1 MTSSARPY
9 VIEEY
14 TRTVCPQCAD
24 EHSIEYSMR
33 SDDAQ
38 TWKDG
43 MLVSHSGSVWLRR
56 WCARHGETES
66 LYEESL
72 ELWQARRGWSTPTS
86 QIIPDRADNFA
97 GFPNGYAR
105 GLPASHGQHTCILVL
120 NITDRC
126 NYGCT
131 TCYASALAPGT
142 ASRDEKPTIDDVLF
156 TVQTIIAREGGKLSV
171 LMLSGGEPTVR
182 DDLQQLIERLLPLPI
197 TRIVLNTNGR
207 RIARDDKFLSF
218 LQLHRNRIEV
228 YLQFDGTSTR
238 TYQALRNEDV
248 LNEKMATLG
257 RLNSAQIWTTLTMTV
272 RRGVNENQIG
282 EVARLALESPSVS
295 GLALQPMFGSGRAPD
310 FDPSD
315 RGTPTGVIKRLEEQG
330 GGLFQ
335 TSDFIPLPCSH
346 RDCCDISYFLKT
358 PDENWKSLPA
368 LVGRDE
374 LKRWL
379 HLVSNTISFD
389 NLSEPLVEL
398 LKSGALSRIWSE
410 QMPTSA
416 TKMALDLGQMCDC
429 VPGLQPLLGGLWKV
443 ASRKNEHRVLE
454 ALAQR
459 TFRVTVKMFM
469 DAHTLHEARIR
480 QCCVHTGTFEEDPRR
495 FSFCWRWIFP
505 NATDFPERE
514 VQTTFVPLST
524 LK

>member
-1 MTSSARPY
+1 MTSSMRPY

-14 TRTVCPQCAD
+14 TRTVCPQCA
-24 EHSIEYSMR
+24 IEYSIR

-43 MLVSHSGSVWLRR
+43 MLVSHDGSVWLRR
-56 WCARHGETES
+56 WCARHGESES

-72 ELWQARRGWSTPTS
+72 ELWHARRGWSTPTS
-86 QIIPDRADNFA
+86 PITPDRSDNFA
-97 GFPNGYAR
+97 GFPEGYAR

-131 TCYASALAPGT
+131 TCYASALSPGT
-142 ASRDEKPTIDDVLF
+142 PSKHERPTIDDVIF
-156 TVQTIIAREGGKLSV
+156 TVKTIIAREGGKLSV

-182 DDLQQLIERLLPLPI
+182 DDLPQLIEALLPLPI

-207 RIARDDKFLSF
+207 RLARDDKFLGF
-218 LQLHRNRIEV
+218 LQRHRSRIEI
-228 YLQFDGTSTR
+228 YLQFDGSSTR
-238 TYQALRNEDV
+238 TYLALRNENV
-248 LNEKMATLG
+248 LHEKLQTLQ
-257 RLNSAQIWTTLTMTV
+257 RLNDAQLWTTLTMTV
-272 RRGVNENQIG
+272 RRGVNENEIG
-282 EVARLALESPSVS
+282 EVARLALETAHVS

-310 FDPSD
+310 FDPLS
-315 RGTPTGVIKRLEEQG
+315 RATPTGVIKRLEEQG
-330 GGLFQ
+330 GGQFK

-358 PDENWKSLPA
+358 PDETWKSLPQ
-368 LVGRDE
+368 LIGRDE
-374 LKRWL
+374 LKKWL

-389 NLSEPLVEL
+389 NLSQPLGEL
-398 LKSGALSRIWSE
+398 LKSGALARIWSE

-416 TKMALDLGQMCDC
+416 TKMALDLSQMCDC

-443 ASRKNEHRVLE
+443 AAKRSQDRVLE
-454 ALAQR
+454 QLAQR

-495 FSFCWRWIFP
+495 FSFCWRWIFGD
-505 NATDFPERE
+505 ASDFPSHEI
-514 VQTTFVPLST
+514 QSSFVPLSS